1 MKLYT
6 GTSGFSYKEWIG
18 NFYPEK
24 TKPDRMLGYYA
35 SKLGVVEINN
45 TFYRM
50 PKKEVVTKWDS
61 ETPGD
66 FLFSIKASRKITHIK
81 RLKDAEEETGY
92 LLSNIGDLGDK
103 LGAVLF
109 QFPPYFKKNAGRFD
123 DFLKILPEGLPAVFE
138 FRDDSWYDDEIA
150 RLLSARRF
158 IFCFS
163 DVDGKE
169 APRIINTSD
178 WGYLRLRKQEYS
190 AGDLAEWADRIRAQG
205 WNRALVFFKHEGEG
219 AGPKMAIEFSGL
231 FASKKTGRSYPG
243 AA

>member
-24 TKPDRMLGYYA
+24 TRPAAMLEYYS

-50 PKKEVVTKWDS
+50 PKKEIVEKWDR
-61 ETPGD
+61 ETPEG

-81 RLKDAEEETGY
+81 RLKDVDDETGFM
-92 LLSNIGDLGDK
+92 LDNISILGPK

-109 QFPPYFKKNAGRFD
+109 QFPPYFKKNAERLEE
-123 DFLKILPEGLPAVFE
+123 FLKILPQGLPAVFE
-138 FRDDSWYDDEIA
+138 FRDDSWYDDEISG
-150 RLLSARRF
+150 LLSARKF

-163 DVDGKE
+163 DVDEKDTP
-169 APRIINTSD
+169 AIINTAG
-178 WGYLRLRKQEYS
+178 WGYLRLRRQDYS
-190 AGDLAEWADRIRAQG
+190 PDGLKEWADRIRSQD
-205 WNRALVFFKHEGEG
+205 WDRALVFFKHEGEG
-219 AGPKMAIEFSGL
+219 IGPRTAIEFAGL
-231 FASKKTGRSYPG
+231 FAAPATVHIG